1 MKNIFWFSKARFSA
15 SLLIKYKI
23 QEGLK
28 PDRNNAREGR
38 IVGRDAEGARR
49 GLCAAC
55 PPRPR
60 GATAAW
66 RPDRLQWQIVQV
78 VPSRPASVRTQWHTG
93 DRSWCLTVGRSGTWP
108 LSPPDEDQNTCDR
121 RLPLVWR
128 RCIHAATDTGVRRPH
143 GRLPGDRLARLDLLA
158 RRRLAEEAPGHTA
171 PKLRGAHARNSA
183 QGVLMRRQTWRTPDV
198 AAPLRPMVRNAPRWG
213 PPHPAWR
220 RGTKIFK
227 QNYPDHE

>member
-38 IVGRDAEGARR
+38 IVGRDAEGAWRS
-49 GLCAAC
+49 LCAAY
-55 PPRPR
+55 PPLPR

-66 RPDRLQWQIVQV
+66 RPDRLQCR
-78 VPSRPASVRTQWHTG
+78 SRR
-93 DRSWCLTVGRSGTWP
+93 WCYPGRRLCAHSGTPVLVPDTWS

-128 RCIHAATDTGVRRPH
+128 RCIHAATDTVVRRPH

-158 RRRLAEEAPGHTA
+158 RRRLAEEAPGRTA

-183 QGVLMRRQTWRTPDV
+183 QGVLM
-198 AAPLRPMVRNAPRWG
+198 
-213 PPHPAWR
+213 
-220 RGTKIFK
+220 
-227 QNYPDHE
+227 